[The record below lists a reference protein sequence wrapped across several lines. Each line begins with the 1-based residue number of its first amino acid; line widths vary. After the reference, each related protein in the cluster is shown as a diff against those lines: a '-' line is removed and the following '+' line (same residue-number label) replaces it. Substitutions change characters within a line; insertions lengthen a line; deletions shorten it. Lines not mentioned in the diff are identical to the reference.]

1 MYMAAVDGLEPSLRE
16 LEARLSTPAHGGSL
30 SSRAVCTASRDSRID
45 TTDERV
51 VVVRQRASA
60 DRLERRRPHAA
71 YKPASTMPTAGRR
84 GDGRNIRVDRRQDR
98 LDRRVRRRLHKRQ
111 GRVSARGVHTRILG
125 EVRNARACP
134 IVLANAEPACIP
146 AMRPSACVE
155 LPCDPGKRPLPV
167 IAVHPLT
174 NQGADARGNRIPHNA
189 AHRAKNLQRGDVEL
203 ASPVVVVLTREKSV
217 RKAAKEITNSAR
229 LLRHYFLSAIN
240 RAWQAASRSSDLAP
254 TPIAATAIPSPLSV
268 AP

>member
-1 MYMAAVDGLEPSLRE
+1 MLIGSPGHQLSVTFRPVSSSMYMAAVDGLEPSLRE

-45 TTDERV
+45 TTDKRV

-84 GDGRNIRVDRRQDR
+84 GDGRNVRVDRRQDR

-111 GRVSARGVHTRILG
+111 GRVATRGVHTRILG
-125 EVRNARACP
+125 EVRNDRACP
-134 IVLANAEPACIP
+134 IVLANAEPARIP

-155 LPCDPGKRPLPV
+155 LTCDPGKRPLPV
-167 IAVHPLT
+167 VAVHALT

-189 AHRAKNLQRGDVEL
+189 AHRAKNLQRSDVEL
-203 ASPVVVVLTREKSV
+203 AGPVIVVLTREKPV
-217 RKAAKEITNSAR
+217 RKAAKKVSDAAW
-229 LLRHYFLSAIN
+229 LGCHGCLRRYE
-240 RAWQAASRSSDLAP
+240 RAEYRG
-254 TPIAATAIPSPLSV
+254 
-268 AP
+268 